1 MVRYPTK
8 HLLLLLLL
16 LLCIIPLSTTSA
28 QEIIPIE
35 YGSTVVNIIDAAG
48 NTVAYTFNGTVGD
61 LVTIRAVG
69 ISLGADPT
77 LSLVGPPEQ
86 VLAINDNVLSL
97 PFSTAAQIVFRLQAT
112 GPHFIVVGGTPGDF
126 LMTLESRPATP
137 LIILQPDAPVT
148 VSFPVTDPAQSFV
161 FNTDPIFATTLLI
174 DATPFTLDAYVEVR
188 DGTGQIISTMRGN
201 LDSTCI
207 SIGPGDQLLE
217 MTIIALPEVVGAITF
232 TVSNA
237 SCALGPVPAEPP
249 VFPTAEFTPAVVE
262 GVCTASSS
270 RNVNI
275 RSGPGTNYARL
286 ALLQAREPI
295 QVTGQS
301 ENGQWFVVQN
311 QFIQGWMAASV
322 VTVTG
327 PCTQLPV
334 VAAPPLPVASA
345 TPGFPVIVVQPPV
358 VITATPVTLGTL
370 PPVVITTTPVAPVPT
385 AAPPATVTPAPTV
398 AAPTLTPT
406 LTLTPT
412 ATPTV

>member
-1 MVRYPTK
+1 MIRHPSK
-8 HLLLLLLL
+8 RLLILILL
-16 LLCIIPLSTTSA
+16 LLCAVPFATTSA
-28 QEIIPIE
+28 QEVIPIE
-35 YGSTVVNIIDAAG
+35 YGTTVVNRLPAEGSTI
-48 NTVAYTFNGTVGD
+48 AYTFNGNVGD

-69 ISLGADPT
+69 ISPGADPT

-86 VLAINDNVLSL
+86 VLAINDNVLSI
-97 PFSTAAQIVFRLQAT
+97 PFSTAAQIVFRLQAS

-126 LMTLESRPATP
+126 FMTLESRPATP
-137 LIILQPDAPVT
+137 LIILQLDTPVT

-161 FNTDPIFATTLLI
+161 FNTDPVFATTLLI
-174 DATPFTLDAYVEVR
+174 DASPFTLDAYVEVR
-188 DGTGQIISTMRGN
+188 DGTGQIISTLRSN

-207 SIGPGDQLLE
+207 SVGPGDQLLE
-217 MTIIALPEVVGAITF
+217 MTIVALPEVTGTITL

-311 QFIQGWMAASV
+311 EFIQGWMAASV
-322 VTVTG
+322 IRVTG

-334 VAAPPLPVASA
+334 VAAPPLPAASA
-345 TPGFPVIVVQPPV
+345 TPGFPVIVVQPPI
-358 VITATPVTLGTL
+358 VITTTPLGTL
-370 PPVVITTTPVAPVPT
+370 PPVVVTATPGPQVPT
-385 AAPPATVTPAPTV
+385 NTPPAPPATVTPAPTV

-406 LTLTPT
+406 LTPT